1 MNIPK
6 EEDANAATRVYG
18 IYFSLKLESPLF
30 RMLGEELADETR
42 ETENRHK
49 RDSLN

>member
-6 EEDANAATRVYG
+6 EEDANATRVYG

-42 ETENRHK
+42 ERRKTGSTKEI
-49 RDSLN
+49 L